1 MAVVFVYALVARF
14 PPVKNVL
21 DDVENIFDLAPD
33 AGLALF
39 EFLFVWTLYH
49 KLYWGR

>member
-1 MAVVFVYALVARF
+1 MAGVFVYAPVARF

-21 DDVENIFDLAPD
+21 DNAENIFYLAPD

-39 EFLFVWTLYH
+39 ELLFVL
-49 KLYWGR
+49 L